1 MSNGPDNVLDERM
14 SKVFDTLLTPVRKRI
29 SYGVFQK
36 KYLPFLS
43 LAPIDKEDI
52 SAMLK
57 AMGSRTGQIHTVDD
71 LHGNLMN
78 EWMEDVGSIFVE
90 TEVVDSEGNIVYI
103 VPSFMDNSEEL
114 IDNAADLPQLVE
126 QASNQAKVLPEM
138 GVKFIRENILPMIH
152 KPVTNIKHI
161 EMWNVIY
168 AHHNLPLFTI
178 DLGGDKISPLPN
190 GGLRQDPDGAQ
201 VVSEFDD
208 FGD

>member
-1 MSNGPDNVLDERM
+1 MSNGPDNVLDDKM
-14 SKVFDTLLTPVRKRI
+14 SKVFDTLLTPIRKRI

-43 LAPIDKEDI
+43 LEPIDKEVV
-52 SAMLK
+52 SAMLTS
-57 AMGSRTGQIHTVDD
+57 MGSRTGHIHTIED

-90 TEVVDSEGNIVYI
+90 TEVVDSEGNIVYV
-103 VPSFMDNSEEL
+103 VPPFMDNREDL
-114 IDNAADLPQLVE
+114 IDNAAELPQLVE

-138 GVKFIRENILPMIH
+138 GVKFIRENILPLIH

-178 DLGGDKISPLPN
+178 NLDGDKIAPLPN
-190 GGLRQDPDGAQ
+190 GGARQEADGTP
-201 VVSEFDD
+201 VVSAFDD